1 MTGTVGI
8 ELDDMSTAVGTDASS
23 SGGNNGFS
31 SGGNNGS
38 SSRGTNGIPRFMG
51 FWSRGLDTSSSP
63 GSSRDSNSDSNRSS
77 VNGEVVSGDAATEI
91 TIFSDDSEDG

>member
-1 MTGTVGI
+1 MEEAVRRYLARPPPQPFFRLSPPRGWPTQPVPKSMTGTVGI

-51 FWSRGLDTSSSP
+51 F
-63 GSSRDSNSDSNRSS
+63 
-77 VNGEVVSGDAATEI
+77 
-91 TIFSDDSEDG
+91 